1 MKTGGAGAVEP
12 VEAPKGG
19 GKSMDVPQ
27 KCWNYEEKDGK
38 MFACSSSLRVRR
50 HKMMEK
56 GTCKVMLQVIE
67 TEEAKENR
75 GVDNSSRQG
84 QLR

>member
-1 MKTGGAGAVEP
+1 
-12 VEAPKGG
+12 
-19 GKSMDVPQ
+19 
-27 KCWNYEEKDGK
+27 
-38 MFACSSSLRVRR
+38 
-50 HKMMEK
+50 MEK